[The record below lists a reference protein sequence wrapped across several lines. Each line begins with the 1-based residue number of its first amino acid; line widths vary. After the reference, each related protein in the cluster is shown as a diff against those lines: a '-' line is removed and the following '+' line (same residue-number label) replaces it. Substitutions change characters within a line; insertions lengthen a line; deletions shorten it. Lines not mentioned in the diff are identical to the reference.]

1 MMLFSLSLHVLC
13 PLPAPSMMPELPMPM
28 TVVEADSLLDAARA
42 ALARGQ
48 AWRATWMLSPVVS
61 SPERRTPEAVLL
73 SATAA
78 SIWSG
83 WDEVHR
89 LLESAAWLDDEFGGK
104 GRALLARAALERN
117 ADTVAAGHSAR
128 AVGRARNDHER
139 GERLVIRARALDRID
154 SLAPAADAYGRAAKN
169 LPLIGD
175 WLRYRQAIVTTDSA
189 DRNLLLDSIR
199 LPAALPR
206 LSAARADGWLR
217 AADTARAIAAYDSL
231 GSSATVNR
239 LRLARAPVGSAART
253 ALRPD
258 LMRIVETRRGSSAA
272 RSAVETL
279 DEAFPSLTATEEL
292 AVARALATGGP
303 ASRSAQAF
311 ARAFRA
317 GLGNDRDRFD
327 YGRQLAAMGDYD
339 DAAAQFARVRTPATL
354 AAQAAYQR
362 GRALVRAG
370 RISDGRT
377 ALRALLR
384 NHPLETDPVATALFL
399 LGDLATD
406 EGRDAAARDAFRSV
420 VTNHP
425 RARLAPASGF
435 RAAIIAF
442 TDGEF
447 RTAARELDSLASRY
461 PSSAE
466 ANASRYW
473 AGRAWAAAGDSAA
486 ARDRWRSA
494 AERDRDGYYGSLASG
509 RLGQTPWIPPAA
521 DDRFM
526 DVPAVDSAI
535 ARAALLTQLGMDR
548 EARWEL
554 DAVSAIDDSSAE
566 RLLAVANAL
575 RTGGHASRGIRMA
588 SRAQARGANADAR
601 TWRLL
606 YPVVLEPTLAAE
618 ARAHGVDP
626 AFAAGLIRQE
636 SMFTPTAT
644 SGAGARG
651 LMQVMPSLGRTLAR
665 ARGFPVWDPVLLY
678 QPDVN
683 LQLGM
688 IHLEDLLERQE
699 HPAHVL
705 AAYNA
710 GASRVIRWKDKSGT
724 ADPEIFTER
733 IPYVETRDYVR
744 IVLRNQELYRALY
757 AWRAPSNDS
766 TTSSQ
771 RNSTTKRR
779 RARRTTKATTETRS
793 SRSYTE
799 NCSRCGCRS
808 EATSRP
814 ARPQQQQLE
823 ISVSSVAPWLMRA
836 LRVLRL
842 FVVEPLPR
850 QGAA

>member
-1 MMLFSLSLHVLC
+1 MMLLSLSLHVLC
-13 PLPAPSMMPELPMPM
+13 PLPSASMMPELPAPM

-48 AWRATWMLSPVVS
+48 AWRATWMLAPLVAS
-61 SPERRTPEAVLL
+61 SERRTPEAVLL

-78 SIWSG
+78 SQWSG

-89 LLESAAWLDDEFGGK
+89 LLAPAAWLDAEFGGR

-117 ADTVAAGHSAR
+117 ADTIAASYAAR
-128 AVGRARNDHER
+128 AVDRAPNDHER
-139 GERLVIRARALDRID
+139 GERLAIRARALDRID
-154 SLAPAADAYGRAAKN
+154 SLAPAAAAYGRAAED
-169 LPLIGD
+169 LPLLGD
-175 WLRYRQAIVTTDSA
+175 WLRYRQAVVTTDA
-189 DRNLLLDSIR
+189 AKRNRLLDSIR

-206 LSAARADGWLR
+206 LAAARADGWLR
-217 AADTARAIAAYDSL
+217 AADTARAMAAYDSL
-231 GSSATVNR
+231 GNSAMVNR
-239 LRLARAPVGSAART
+239 LRLARAPEGSAARQV
-253 ALRPD
+253 LRAD
-258 LMRIVETRRGSSAA
+258 LMRVVETRRGSGAA
-272 RSAVETL
+272 RSAVATL
-279 DEAFPSLTATEEL
+279 DEAFSSLMATDEL
-292 AVARALATGGP
+292 AIARALATGGP
-303 ASRSAQAF
+303 ASRSAQGF

-327 YGRQLAAMGDYD
+327 HGRQLAAMGDYGE
-339 DAAAQFARVRTPATL
+339 AAAQFARVREPDDL

-377 ALRALLR
+377 VLRSLLR
-384 NHPLETDPVATALFL
+384 NHPRETDPAAAALFL

-420 VTNHP
+420 VTIHP
-425 RARLAPASGF
+425 KARLAPASGF

-442 TDGEF
+442 TAGQY
-447 RTAARELDSLASRY
+447 RAAAAELDSIASQY
-461 PSSAE
+461 PSSPE
-466 ANASRYW
+466 AHASRYW

-486 ARDRWRSA
+486 ARERWRVA
-494 AERDRDGYYGSLASG
+494 AERDRAGYYGARASA
-509 RLGQTPWIPPAA
+509 RLGQDLWVPAQA
-521 DDRFM
+521 EDRFM

-535 ARAALLTQLGMDR
+535 ARAALLTRLGMDR
-548 EARWEL
+548 EAGWEL

-575 RTGGHASRGIRMA
+575 RSGGHASRGIRMA
-588 SRAQARGANADAR
+588 SRAQARGAASDAR

-618 ARAHGVDP
+618 ARAHDVDP
-626 AFAAGLIRQE
+626 AFAAALIRQE

-688 IHLEDLLERQE
+688 IHLEELLKRQE
-699 HPAHVL
+699 HPTHVL

-710 GASRVIRWKDKSGT
+710 GTSRVIRWKDKAG
-724 ADPEIFTER
+724 AEDPEIFTER

-744 IVLRNQELYRALY
+744 IVLRNEELYRALY
-757 AWRAPSNDS
+757 SW
-766 TTSSQ
+766 
-771 RNSTTKRR
+771 
-779 RARRTTKATTETRS
+779 
-793 SRSYTE
+793 
-799 NCSRCGCRS
+799 
-808 EATSRP
+808 RP
-814 ARPQQQQLE
+814 AE
-823 ISVSSVAPWLMRA
+823 A
-836 LRVLRL
+836 L
-842 FVVEPLPR
+842 P
-850 QGAA
+850 